1 MSKEWSKIYNNKKFF
16 RNVDSFKVLKK
27 AESQKWTYKKIA
39 FELFKIMNPVSNN
52 VNLNTSFK
60 DYINFLIRHIKTK
73 KNFSILDYGSGNG
86 FTIFYLYKKKI
97 FNKIYSKDVNQHFIN
112 LQKKIIKPLNY
123 EILTPGKNIIKE
135 KTKSIDWVISNAVL
149 HCLPSKKNAKNLI
162 LEMVRI
168 AKKGVLIS
176 DIFNAQ
182 YKEKFIDHQMKRQ
195 KLTKKEYL
203 KKYKNTP
210 HLYFNKDFFLFLKKK
225 NIKFKYLNMPKSFY
239 DSQFGRYAILIK
251 I

>member
-16 RNVDSFKVLKK
+16 RNVDSLKILIK
-27 AESQKWTYKKIA
+27 AKSQKWTYQKIA
-39 FELFKIMNPVSNN
+39 FELFKIMNPVSNK
-52 VNLNTSFK
+52 VSLKISFN
-60 DYINFLIRHIKTK
+60 DYLNFLIRNIKPK

-86 FTIFYLYKKKI
+86 FTIFYLYKKKK
-97 FNKIYSKDVNQHFIN
+97 FSKIYSKDVNKHFIS
-112 LQKKIIKPLNY
+112 LQKKLIKPLNF
-123 EILTPGKNIIKE
+123 EILTPGKNKIKE

-162 LEMVRI
+162 LEMIRI

-176 DIFNAQ
+176 DVFNAK
-182 YKEKFIDHQMKRQ
+182 YKEKFINHQINRQ

-203 KKYKNTP
+203 KKYKKTP
-210 HLYFNKDFFLFLKKK
+210 HLYFNKDFFSFLKKK
-225 NIKFKYLNMPKSFY
+225 NIKFKYLKMPESFY

>member
-16 RNVDSFKVLKK
+16 RNVDSFKILNK
-27 AESQKWTYKKIA
+27 AQNQKWTYQKIA
-39 FELFKIMNPVSNN
+39 FELFKIMNPVSNK
-52 VNLNTSFK
+52 VNLKKSFK
-60 DYINFLIRHIKTK
+60 IYINFLTKNIKTK

-97 FNKIYSKDVNQHFIN
+97 FNKIFSKDVNQHFIN
-112 LQKKIIKPLNY
+112 LQKRLIKPLNY
-123 EILTPGKNIIKE
+123 EVLIPGKNTIKE

-149 HCLPSKKNAKNLI
+149 HCLPNKKNAKNLI
-162 LEMVRI
+162 LEMIRI

-176 DIFNAQ
+176 DIFNTK
-182 YKEKFIDHQMKRQ
+182 YKEKFINHQMKRQ

-203 KKYKNTP
+203 KKYKKTP
-210 HLYFNKDFFLFLKKK
+210 HLYFNKNFFSFLRKK
-225 NIKFKYLNMPKSFY
+225 NIKFKYLKMPKSFY

>member
-1 MSKEWSKIYNNKKFF
+1 MSKAWSKIYNNKKFF
-16 RNVDSFKVLKK
+16 RNVDSLKILNK
-27 AESQKWTYKKIA
+27 AKNEKWSYQKLA
-39 FELFKIMNPVSNN
+39 FELFKIMNPISNK
-52 VNLNTSFK
+52 VNLRTSFK
-60 DYINFLIRHIKTK
+60 DYMSLLIRNINTK

-86 FTIFYLYKKKI
+86 FTIFYLYKKKM

-112 LQKKIIKPLNY
+112 LQKKLIKPLNY
-123 EILTPGKNIIKE
+123 EILTPGKNKIKE

-149 HCLPSKKNAKNLI
+149 HCLPSKKNARNLI

-176 DIFNAQ
+176 DIFNEK
-182 YKEKFIDHQMKRQ
+182 YKEKFINHQMNRQ

-210 HLYFNKDFFLFLKKK
+210 HLYFNKDFFLFLKKRILNL
-225 NIKFKYLNMPKSFY
+225 NILKCPIHFMTHNLVDM
-239 DSQFGRYAILIK
+239 QF
-251 I
+251 